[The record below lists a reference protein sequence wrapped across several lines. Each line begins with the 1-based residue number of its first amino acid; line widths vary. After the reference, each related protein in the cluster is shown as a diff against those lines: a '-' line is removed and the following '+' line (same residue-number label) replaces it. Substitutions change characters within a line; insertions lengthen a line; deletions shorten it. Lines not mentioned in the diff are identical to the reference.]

1 MYIIQLQNSIMGFQE
16 SASMNKMN
24 YKELKKIK
32 WRPNIILIIYF
43 LKNIIIAYGQKIKKN
58 RLLKRIN

>member
-1 MYIIQLQNSIMGFQE
+1 MYIIQLQNSIMSFQE
-16 SASMNKMN
+16 SALMNKMN
-24 YKELKKIK
+24 YKKLKKIK

-43 LKNIIIAYGQKIKKN
+43 FKNIIIAYGQKIKKN